1 MRMGKKAIVT
11 GGSGFIGGRLIS
23 ELLDNGY
30 EVTAVIRGDNVE
42 LPFPEEKVTIV
53 RKDINDITSDD
64 FTSEDGY
71 DVFFN
76 LAWAGVSDPLKNDVE
91 LQIGNITGSIHAI
104 ETAKKTGCRLFI
116 SSGTV
121 AEYSYSDSVT
131 DVDARQTPNDMYGA
145 AKTSVHYFLE
155 VRARQLAQPFVWVVL
170 PSTYGERRR
179 NDNIITYTIKTLLG
193 RGKPIYGKLEQMWDF
208 LYVDDVSRALRLVGE
223 AGHPGKV
230 YGIGSGVHKP
240 LKEYIERIRD
250 IIDPSLPLGIGDR
263 PEMTGKTI
271 CACINIDDL
280 QKDTGFTPKFTF
292 DEGIERTIKWIMDT
306 EGTS

>member
-1 MRMGKKAIVT
+1 MRSGKKAIVT

-30 EVTAVIRGDNVE
+30 DVTAVIRDDNAE
-42 LPFPEEKVTIV
+42 TPFPKDKVTIV
-53 RKDINDITSDD
+53 NKDINDITPGD

-76 LAWAGVSDPLKNDVE
+76 LAWAGVSDPLKNDME
-91 LQIGNITGSIHAI
+91 LQIGNITMSMHTI
-104 ETAKKTGCRLFI
+104 EIAKRIGCRLFI

-131 DVDARQTPNDMYGA
+131 NVDARQTPNDMYGA

-208 LYVDDVSRALRLVGE
+208 LYVDDVARALRLVGE

-240 LKEYIERIRD
+240 LKEYVERIRD